1 MLPARPQFRLT
12 SQCAQL
18 CQDGGTAPSR
28 RTSRQILLLFKNVS
42 GNVTNCPGN
51 CVLWSTVCKET
62 LCCDQAPHPQIP
74 EAAARSG
81 YMEGRGRVEGRGRA
95 WRGGPHATLSW
106 TGSPSELD
114 AAQHSWCKCVSRAS
128 CGACEPTPAPSPLR
142 PHSGQPETPRDAMSI
157 LVLGWWVVLVSGR
170 GWLPQETCGR
180 HS

>member
-18 CQDGGTAPSR
+18 CQAGGTAHHHGAPAGRFYFCLKMLVVMSQ
-28 RTSRQILLLFKNVS
+28 TVL
-42 GNVTNCPGN
+42 VTVFFGP
-51 CVLWSTVCKET
+51 LSARKH
-62 LCCDQAPHPQIP
+62 CCNQAPHPQIP

-128 CGACEPTPAPSPLR
+128 CGACEPTPAPSPLQ
-142 PHSGQPETPRDAMSI
+142 PHSGQPETPGDAMSL
-157 LVLGWWVVLVSGR
+157 LVLGWCVVLVTGR
-170 GWLPQETCGR
+170 GWLPQEMCGR